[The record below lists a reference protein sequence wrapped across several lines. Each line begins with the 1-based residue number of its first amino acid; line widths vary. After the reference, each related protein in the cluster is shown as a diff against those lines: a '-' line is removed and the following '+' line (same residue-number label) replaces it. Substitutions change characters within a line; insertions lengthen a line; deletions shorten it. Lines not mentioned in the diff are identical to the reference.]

1 MNTCYV
7 VAAGECGKIELKR
20 DETDYVIC
28 ADAGYRKALES
39 DIIPDLVVGDFD
51 SLCEIPQF
59 KNVEVHPS
67 VKDET
72 DTFIALCRGLER
84 GYKSFVVFGALGGRL
99 DHTFA
104 NLQLLKYL
112 CEKGAQCVLRS
123 ENETVTAV
131 MNSSVSF
138 PKGEKGIVSVFS
150 LSERAS
156 GVTEHGF
163 RYEIEDAELSSSFP
177 LGVSNELTGEGACIS
192 VKDGILLIIR
202 ELNVHTVS

>member
-7 VAAGECGKIELKR
+7 VAAGECGKIELVR
-20 DETDYVIC
+20 DETDYIIC

-51 SLCEIPQF
+51 SLGEIPQF
-59 KNVEVHPS
+59 ENVEVHPS

-72 DTFIALCRGLER
+72 DTFFALCRGLER
-84 GYKSFVVFGALGGRL
+84 GYKSFVVFGGLGGRL

-131 MNSSVSF
+131 MNSSISF

-150 LSERAS
+150 LSESAS
-156 GVTEHGF
+156 GVTERGF
-163 RYEIEDAELSSSFP
+163 RYELEDAELSSSFP
-177 LGVSNELTGEGACIS
+177 LGVSNELTGDGACIS